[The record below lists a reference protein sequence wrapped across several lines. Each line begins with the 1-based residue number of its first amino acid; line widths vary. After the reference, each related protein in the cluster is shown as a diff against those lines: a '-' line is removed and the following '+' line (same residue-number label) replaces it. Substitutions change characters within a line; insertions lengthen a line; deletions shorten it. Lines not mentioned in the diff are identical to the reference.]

1 MRYNI
6 STTGTHIRRFKTR
19 LWLKV
24 LRKVTFVVFVAPILL
39 ASDSAGTE
47 SSSLWN
53 ALRSP
58 GHVALIRHSIAPG
71 NGDPS
76 VFELDDCRTQR
87 NLSEEGRNQAK
98 RIGVRFRSNG
108 IARARTLSSQ
118 WCRCRETAELLGL
131 GTVEDLPILN
141 SFFQRFMDRDRQTQE
156 LIEWLASQTLN
167 EPLLLVTHQVNITA
181 LTNVYP
187 SSGEIV
193 VIHRS
198 GKGKIS
204 VVGSLNTD

>member
-1 MRYNI
+1 MHYI
-6 STTGTHIRRFKTR
+6 VSIAGTQIRRFKTK
-19 LWLKV
+19 LWFQLPLNFIFIV
-24 LRKVTFVVFVAPILL
+24 SVAPTLL
-39 ASDSAGTE
+39 APDSAGAE
-47 SSSLWN
+47 GSSLWN
-53 ALRSP
+53 ALQSP

-76 VFELDDCRTQR
+76 AFELDDCRTQR
-87 NLSEEGRNQAK
+87 NLSEEGRIQAK
-98 RIGVRFRSNG
+98 LIGERFRSNG

-118 WCRCRETAELLGL
+118 WCRCRETAELLDL

-141 SFFQRFMDRDRQTQE
+141 SFFQSFMDRDRQTQE
-156 LIEWLASQTLN
+156 LVDWLLSQTLK

-198 GKGKIS
+198 DKGKIS
-204 VVGSLNTD
+204 VVGSLNID